1 MKIVF
6 LGGDTFLRIFA
17 YMLAGHEVM
26 ALYAYG
32 NQEDCFRSGEI
43 VQLARQHD
51 VPVHYGKLSEADVR
65 QYIERGCEL
74 FFSADYGR
82 KIPVLPQEE
91 GFYAVNLHNALL
103 PEGRGYCPVEFAM
116 EQGLRRSG
124 VTMHKLA
131 DKFDAGEIILQESFE
146 ITAEDDSVD
155 VYLKCAQTGF
165 RMTEKL
171 LENFTYLYGH
181 ARPQEKLLPTCKLEH
196 YDEARL
202 SHALSVAE
210 ARRLYRI
217 YNCLLRVKIHDKV
230 YFVGGFSCGK
240 AELCTDVIDEGWGV
254 LYRLRDGH
262 ARLQL
267 IEAEHGDAVW
277 QAETY
282 PFPRMSWGGTDCR
295 KNS

>member
-6 LGGDTFLRIFA
+6 LGGDTFLQIFA
-17 YMLAGHEVM
+17 YLLADHEIM

-32 NQEDCFRSGEI
+32 NREDCFRSGEI
-43 VQLARQHD
+43 ARMARQQGI
-51 VPVHYGKLSEADVR
+51 PVHHGKLTEEDVR
-65 QYIERGCEL
+65 RYIEEGCEL

-82 KIPVLPQEE
+82 KIPVLPEEE

-103 PEGRGYCPVEFAM
+103 PEGRGYCPVECAM
-116 EQGLRRSG
+116 ERGLKRSG

-131 DKFDAGEIILQESFE
+131 EKFDAGEIILQESLE

-155 VYLKCAQTGF
+155 VYLKCAQAGF

-171 LENFTYLYGH
+171 MGDFNFLYEH
-181 ARPQEKLLPTCKLEH
+181 AHPQKELLPSCKLEH
-196 YDEARL
+196 YDRARL
-202 SHALSVAE
+202 SHGLTVAE
-210 ARRLYRI
+210 ARELYRI
-217 YNCLLRVKIHDKV
+217 YNCLLRVRINDIV

-240 AELCTDVIDEGWGV
+240 GILGADVIDEGWSTF
-254 LYRLRDGH
+254 YRLQDGH

-267 IEAEHGDAVW
+267 MEAEHGDTVW

-282 PFPRMSWGGTDCR
+282 PFPRIS
-295 KNS
+295 